1 MTIKYIS
8 DSEGT
13 VSEKTMRGFLGVMAA
28 VNTIGTDWCFSSY
41 ELQTNLLRGEWGFQG
56 AVTTDMFLRCTQS
69 ATDMTLRAGTD
80 LKMWFMPTLADD
92 LTSAT
97 ARTAYRR
104 AVKDVCFAYANSN
117 LMQGAAPGAV
127 VEYGVAPWAIAL
139 IVLDAAAA
147 VGIAAIAVAMVRRKE
162 TE

>member
-28 VNTIGTDWCFSSY
+28 VNTIGTDWCFSS
-41 ELQTNLLRGEWGFQG
+41 EWGFQG

-117 LMQGAAPGAV
+117 LMQGAAPGSV
-127 VEYGVAPWAIAL
+127 VEYGIAPWAIAL
-139 IVLDAAAA
+139 IVLDVAAAA
-147 VGIAAIAVAMVRRKE
+147 GIVVIAVAMVRRKE